1 MCGGAARSQAR
12 PLGANQSSREPCFLL
27 AKCNIFSRYGLGFGS
42 RKLWYLYARSRS
54 RILCE
59 PGKSSQVSQSTS
71 PQSQAGTLS
80 GKIQL
85 IILPTL
91 CLTNFP
97 PKLPIFFH
105 GYIRHIN
112 NSALTLREAITNSKK
127 DFLWNHFIK
136 WWAPRP
142 RPSFYE
148 VPNDLFFRPFLE
160 QKKRWFWR
168 LFEGCWWVF

>member
-1 MCGGAARSQAR
+1 MLPQCAVA
-12 PLGANQSSREPCFLL
+12 PLGARQDPWSQPKLSGAIFSSRKRL
-27 AKCNIFSRYGLGFGS
+27 KCNIFIRFGLQFWIGL
-42 RKLWYLYARSRS
+42 RVPKTWYLYARSRS
-54 RILCE
+54 RILCK

-112 NSALTLREAITNSKK
+112 NSALTLNSEDLKK
-127 DFLWNHFIK
+127 L
-136 WWAPRP
+136 
-142 RPSFYE
+142 
-148 VPNDLFFRPFLE
+148 
-160 QKKRWFWR
+160 
-168 LFEGCWWVF
+168 